1 MPEPD
6 RYAVF
11 GHPIGHSKSPQI
23 HRLFAEQTGEALVYT
38 AQDVPPECFATAL
51 RTFRAGGGVGLNCT
65 VPLKEHAFE
74 AAQVLTERAR
84 LSGAVNTLWWN
95 RDDVLHG
102 DNTDGVGLVRDLTVN
117 LEVALTGKR
126 VLLLGAGGSARGV
139 LGPLL
144 AERPKEI
151 VIANRTVS
159 RAEELARRF
168 AALGPVA
175 ACSFAAL
182 AGRRFDVVINATS
195 ASLQGELPP
204 LPDDLLAPGAVC
216 YDLMYADAPTAFV
229 HWGLDHGAGLSVDG
243 LGMLV
248 EQAAEAFRIWRGV
261 RPQTAPVIACLRR

>member
-1 MPEPD
+1 MTEPD

-38 AQDVPPECFATAL
+38 AQDVPPECFTTAL
-51 RTFRAGGGVGLNCT
+51 RVFRAGGGAGLNCT
-65 VPLKEHAFE
+65 VPLKALACE
-74 AAQVLTERAR
+74 AAQVLSEQAR
-84 LSGAVNTLWWN
+84 LSGAVNTLWW
-95 RDDVLHG
+95 DAEDLLHG
-102 DNTDGVGLVRDLTVN
+102 DNTDGVGLVRDMTCN
-117 LEVALTGKR
+117 LGMALAGKHL
-126 VLLLGAGGSARGV
+126 LLLGAGGSARGI

-144 AERPKEI
+144 AERLAAV

-159 RAEELARRF
+159 RAEALAQRF

-175 ACSFAAL
+175 ACGFSDL
-182 AGRRFDVVINATS
+182 AGARFDVVINATA
-195 ASLQGELPP
+195 ASLHGEVPP

-216 YDLMYADAPTAFV
+216 YDLMYADEPTAFV
-229 HWGLDHGAGLSVDG
+229 RWGRDHGARLSVDG

-261 RPQTAPVIACLRR
+261 RPQTAPVIARLRR